1 MRFIIPAPPS
11 ANAMYRAVNNRVIK
25 AKPYREWLG
34 IAQVKIA
41 ADLLRDHPRAT
52 RPGMDERYTLRIWY
66 FPHSARKRD
75 IDNLLKPVLDA
86 FEGLIYDNDNQVDVI
101 LVYRR
106 PVNRQLE
113 HDILDVFVEPI

>member
-1 MRFIIPAPPS
+1 MRFILPAPPS

-52 RPGMDERYTLRIWY
+52 RPGMDERYRLCIDY
-66 FPHSARKRD
+66 FPHTARARD
-75 IDNLLKPVLDA
+75 LDNLLKPTLDA
-86 FEGLIYDNDNQVDVI
+86 FEGLIYDNDSQVDAIGVN
-101 LVYRR
+101 RK
-106 PVNRQLE
+106 PVNRDLE
-113 HDILDVFVEPI
+113 HDILDVFVELI